1 MFVRIKVHTNYCGEW
16 DEGAFEFPDGTT
28 IEHIEEY
35 AAEWADE
42 NAVEWS
48 SENVMFFDTLGETD
62 DLEEDEETRESFYDY
77 DILDKTR
84 EEVLEE
90 YGEIRN
96 L

>member
-1 MFVRIKVHTNYCGEW
+1 MFVRIKVETNYCSEW
-16 DEGAFEFPDGTT
+16 DEGAFEFLDGTT
-28 IEHIEEY
+28 TEHIESY

-42 NAVEWS
+42 NALS
-48 SENVMFFDTLGETD
+48 FGDTLDCED
-62 DLEEDEETRESFYDY
+62 YEEDGYREAFYDY
-77 DILDKTR
+77 DILDITR